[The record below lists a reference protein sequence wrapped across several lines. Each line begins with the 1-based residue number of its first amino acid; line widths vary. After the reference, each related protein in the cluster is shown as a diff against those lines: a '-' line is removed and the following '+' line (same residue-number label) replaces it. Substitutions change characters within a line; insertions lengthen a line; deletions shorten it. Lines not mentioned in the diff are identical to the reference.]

1 MSDTSHFPAN
11 RVGVLARDA
20 HNLAIHVR
28 ALERHVAD
36 AVDVPACLPA
46 RESALQLE
54 HLADLLRE
62 VGR

>member
-1 MSDTSHFPAN
+1 MRTAPAN
-11 RVGVLARDA
+11 RLELLARDA
-20 HNLAIHVR
+20 HDLAIHVR

-46 RESALQLE
+46 REAAGLLE
-54 HLADLLRE
+54 RLEDLLQE